1 MLPTL
6 LRLILGSALL
16 VATAAAAAQPVQ
28 DLGAEFW
35 QWRARTQPN
44 TSDDIP
50 RIVRPDGWTPDWSA
64 EAVRARQA
72 QVATFEARW
81 RALGETPRNVGER
94 VDYRLVGSAL
104 ARVRWE
110 LDYVAAWRRQ
120 PQFYV
125 DQALIPIFETL
136 LPPPPVE
143 RARID
148 TVIRLLERIPAT
160 LTAGQS
166 NLDDMR
172 GPFVD
177 VAVEGLGRIPDGL
190 NGMATGLQPFATAG
204 QQRRMRAAIARA
216 LAAFDGYR
224 TFLTGRRQGL
234 SQETAVGRDSYL
246 FFLERVALYPY
257 TPEQLLIMGRQEWAR
272 TVQFQELEGNRNRGA
287 PELPIGPSI
296 EAVVARLDADELRVR
311 TFLCQHDLLTVPDW
325 AGHYNAMAFPAYLA
339 PIGWLGRTFDLT
351 SQARVGQNATVYLPE
366 PSPSLGFFNLSI
378 TRDPRPIIVHE
389 GVPGHFLQLTMSWRH
404 PNPLRRHY
412 YDSAANEGT
421 GFYAEE
427 MMLQAGLFDD
437 SPRTRE
443 IIYSFARLRALR
455 VEVDVKLALGEFTIA
470 QAADYLEAAVPMDRA
485 TAEEEAVFFAA
496 APGQAISYQIGKL
509 QTLDFLAEA
518 RTRLGSRFSLRHF
531 NDYLWQNGNV
541 PIALQKEEYLSMAA
555 GANS

>member
-1 MLPTL
+1 MPRAWRNMLL
-6 LRLILGSALL
+6 GGLIG
-16 VATAAAAAQPVQ
+16 AAAGAAQAEPVQ
-28 DLGAEFW
+28 ALGAEYW
-35 QWRARTQPN
+35 EWRAQTQPN
-44 TSDDIP
+44 SSDDIP
-50 RIVRPDGWTPDWSA
+50 RIARPAGWLPDWSA
-64 EAVRARQA
+64 EAVARRKTQLAAFESRWQA
-72 QVATFEARW
+72 LASLPSGVSEQ
-81 RALGETPRNVGER
+81 

-104 ARVRWE
+104 ARSRWE
-110 LDYVAAWRRQ
+110 LDHVAAWRRQ
-120 PQFYV
+120 PSFYV

-143 RARID
+143 PARVD
-148 TVIRLLERIPAT
+148 TVIRLVEHIPAT
-160 LTAGQS
+160 LEAGRR

-177 VAVEGLGRIPDGL
+177 AAIAGMVRIPESL
-190 NGMATGLQPFATAG
+190 NGMAAGLRPHLAARQE
-204 QQRRMRAAIARA
+204 RRLSTAIARA
-216 LAAFDGYR
+216 LAAFDSYR
-224 TFLTGRRQGL
+224 LFLQERRAGL
-234 SQETAVGRDSYL
+234 SEETAVGPDSYR
-246 FFLERVALYPY
+246 FFLERVALYPWSAR
-257 TPEQLLIMGRQEWAR
+257 QLLDMGRQEWAR
-272 TVQFQELEGNRNRGA
+272 TVQFQELERNRNRQV
-287 PELPIGPSI
+287 PELPIGESVD
-296 EAVVARLDADELRVR
+296 AVVARLHADELRVR
-311 TFLCQHDLLTVPDW
+311 EFLETHDLLTIPEW
-325 AGHYNAMAFPAYLA
+325 AGHYRAMGFPAYLA

-351 SQARVGQNATVYLPE
+351 SVERVGQDATVYLPE
-366 PSPSLGFFNLSI
+366 PSPSLGYFNLSI

-389 GVPGHFLQLTMSWRH
+389 GVPGHFLQLTLSWRH

-485 TAEEEAVFFAA
+485 TAEEEAIFFAA

-518 RTRLGSRFSLRHF
+518 RTRLGDRFDLRHF
-531 NDYLWQNGNV
+531 HDYLWRNGNV
-541 PIALQKEEYLSMAA
+541 PIALLKEEYLAQAA
-555 GANS
+555 EDRP